1 MTTIVKRRLLKGW
14 MGHEPTECMIE
25 IEIED
30 EGLAHLLGEKAYRN
44 RTKRTRLADGCIKCT
59 VRPTRD
65 RAADY

>member
-1 MTTIVKRRLLKGW
+1 MT
-14 MGHEPTECMIE
+14 MIE

-44 RTKRTRLADGCIKCT
+44 KSKRTRLADGAIKCT

-65 RAADY
+65 RAAD